1 MMISLPPELEAFA
14 HRQVANGKYGSIE
27 ALLAAG
33 VRALID
39 REDIY
44 EGRLEELQREAQI
57 AINSLE
63 SGKKIDS
70 RKPGLLVGKLN
81 DAFFEPLSEEELQLW
96 E

>member
-14 HRQVANGKYGSIE
+14 HRQVENGKYGSIE

-39 REDIY
+39 RDDIY

-57 AINSLE
+57 AIDSLE
-63 SGKKIDS
+63 RGVKIDP

-81 DAFFEPLSEEELQLW
+81 DAFLEPLLEGELQLW